1 MIKNKKIVK
10 MVKKYKDRTI
20 ETSMRYDKEGRKI
33 LVVEDIK
40 TPSEKMQDELEPIA
54 DDPDYRAADH
64 WDEIREIEKKWE
76 DINGK

>member
-40 TPSEKMQDELEPIA
+40 TPSEKMKGE
-54 DDPDYRAADH
+54 
-64 WDEIREIEKKWE
+64 
-76 DINGK
+76 INGK